1 MLKLDRRE
9 AKIGSSINTRTQI
22 HGEENV
28 TALDIPIKGVALSPE
43 ELGFVMLNP
52 RAHKLLYTKKKGR
65 PDQPIWGKLFGALP
79 FRNKVKGATVTL
91 YIGRK
96 PLKLID
102 VNLTKGRLETLEG
115 GTTHW
120 HFTVQ
125 CTPDLDES
133 IEALLGRLNTKV
145 DIAIDCQGYGEQD
158 ELPLEED
165 EKPDDEGDDDGEED

>member
-1 MLKLDRRE
+1 MLKLDRRK

-22 HGEENV
+22 HGEDNV
-28 TALDIPIKGVALSPE
+28 TALDIPLKGVALSPE

-65 PDQPIWGKLFGALP
+65 PDQPIWGGILGALP
-79 FRNKVKGATVTL
+79 FANKVKGVTVTL

-102 VNLTKGRLETLEG
+102 VSLTKLRLEPQEG

-120 HFTVQ
+120 SFTVQ

-133 IEALLGRLNTKV
+133 IEALLGRLNTDV
-145 DIAIDCQGYGEQD
+145 DLMLECQGYGEQE
-158 ELPLEED
+158 ELPLEEED
-165 EKPDDEGDDDGEED
+165 PDADEGDDGEDD